1 MSTQC
6 VVCKQKLDENVT
18 RFQTESGEVCSA
30 ICAEYLIEQKQRG
43 NLDESESLNE
53 VQLML

>member
-18 RFQTESGEVCSA
+18 RFQTESGEVCSS